1 MENLRSVLEDIRRSV
16 PQVWGVA
23 VVNEEGLP
31 IDYVLAR
38 HLEMED
44 PVILGG
50 LLASAA
56 DLMEKLLKELANSSL
71 NIIFAQG
78 DRLVLVA
85 GKVEGGSFT
94 LLADPDVELG
104 PMLLKFRMYRRKI
117 EEFMKSL
124 VQ

>member
-1 MENLRSVLEDIRRSV
+1 MEDLKDILDDIRRSV

-23 VVNEEGLP
+23 IVNEEGLP
-31 IDYVLAR
+31 IDYKLAR

-50 LLASAA
+50 LLASAVE
-56 DLMEKLLKELANSSL
+56 LMEKLVKELNSSSL
-71 NIIFAQG
+71 DMVFAKG
-78 DRLVLVA
+78 NRLVLIA
-85 GKVEGGSFT
+85 GRVEGGSFT

-104 PMLLKFRMYRRKI
+104 PMMLKFRMYRGKI

-124 VQ
+124 IQ